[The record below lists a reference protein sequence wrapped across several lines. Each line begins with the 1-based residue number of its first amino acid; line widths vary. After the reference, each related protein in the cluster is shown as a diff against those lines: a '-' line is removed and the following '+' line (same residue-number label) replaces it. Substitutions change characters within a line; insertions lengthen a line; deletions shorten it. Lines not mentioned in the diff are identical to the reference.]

1 MTDRTAYRAVLT
13 TIALERFAWYL
24 MLGCLVLWRNP
35 QAVGNLL
42 FAGYLLPLLGGVVG
56 RYSLRAS
63 VLTGC
68 LISLAG
74 YIAASANLSALALP
88 LLAPR
93 LSASRL
99 MRWQSRSPSGP
110 AVPLKAMCST
120 KWARPR

>member
-1 MTDRTAYRAVLT
+1 MTDRTAYRAVLA

-24 MLGCLVLWRNP
+24 MIGCLVLWRDP

-68 LISLAG
+68 LISLTG

-93 LSASRL
+93 LSASAKLASRV
-99 MRWQSRSPSGP
+99 RCSGAPGVVVWQCHLILHSD
-110 AVPLKAMCST
+110 A
-120 KWARPR
+120 